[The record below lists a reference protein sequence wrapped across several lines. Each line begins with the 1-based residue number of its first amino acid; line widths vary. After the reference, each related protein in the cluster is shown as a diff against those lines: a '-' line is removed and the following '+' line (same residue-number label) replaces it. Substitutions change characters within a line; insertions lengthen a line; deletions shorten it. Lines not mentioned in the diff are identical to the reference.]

1 MLAHI
6 CWCVIVRQQVKVEAT
21 HWSLGA
27 AGQTGQR
34 CRETLTVLC
43 LRDFTYVFLC
53 KNITSFGKSKK
64 EVQKEAI
71 LRRNVPWV
79 TGSDVAPLLT
89 QSHT

>member
-6 CWCVIVRQQVKVEAT
+6 CWCVIVRWQVKVEAT

-34 CRETLTVLC
+34 CREAFTVSC

-71 LRRNVPWV
+71 LRRHVPGV
-79 TGSDVAPLLT
+79 TGSDVALPLSR
-89 QSHT
+89 SHT

>member
-1 MLAHI
+1 M
-6 CWCVIVRQQVKVEAT
+6 EAT

-27 AGQTGQR
+27 VGQTGQR
-34 CRETLTVLC
+34 CRDAFTVSC

-53 KNITSFGKSKK
+53 KNITSFGTSKK

-79 TGSDVAPLLT
+79 TGSDVALLLT